1 MEAASPARLFAAA
14 IGALLLV
21 LGIFG
26 FFYSA
31 SFGAPGSVEDALGV
45 LEVNG
50 WLNLLHV
57 VTGAIG
63 LIAASYAARPFAL
76 AFGLFYV
83 VLAIWGFTLGAGD
96 AILGFLPASSGN
108 DLLHLAIGLLGLA
121 AAAGTPRTAPAS
133 RGSFRNSGVKK
144 EPRDRESRLKAGA
157 DAAGEGA

>member
-1 MEAASPARLFAAA
+1 MEAASPARLYAAA
-14 IGALLLV
+14 VGALLLV

-31 SFGAPGSVEDALGV
+31 SFGSPGSVEDAIGV

-50 WLNLLHV
+50 WLNLLHIA
-57 VTGAIG
+57 TGAVG
-63 LIAASYAARPFAL
+63 LFAASYAARPFAL

-96 AILGFLPASSGN
+96 AILGFLPASGGN
-108 DLLHLAIGLLGLA
+108 DVLHLVIGLLGLA

-133 RGSFRNSGVKK
+133 RGSFPVHATGK
-144 EPRDRESRLKAGA
+144 EPRDREKALEAGA